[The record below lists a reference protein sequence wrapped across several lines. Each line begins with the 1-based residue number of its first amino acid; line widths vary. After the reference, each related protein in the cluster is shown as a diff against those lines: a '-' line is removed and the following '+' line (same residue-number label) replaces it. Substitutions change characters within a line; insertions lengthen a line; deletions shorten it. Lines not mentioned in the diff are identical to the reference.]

1 MSTDSNRNPR
11 GVRIRQRNAAGE
23 IIPEPAFT
31 GQGEVGP
38 TALFAQTFSTIAT
51 GLQSLPEDLVHA
63 VRELPE
69 RSFPPPWVFWLLVHV
84 IRHVANH
91 RRAWEFVRANC
102 PVRCSHVE
110 RRGWQTEPATIEN
123 DEFYCAFQVALSQ
136 ATVAVYR
143 RDTHDFVRI
152 PLRIEAISASEVDLH
167 AWQDFVPLSPRAI
180 AWDDDDE
187 RFDDDERDGMA
198 GARLQEFVPAAS
210 GEELLDDLRAMQL
223 VLGDEDALMAVRD
236 YDQVV
241 LDLCRRLENPQW
253 RPWLAALAG
262 DWFLLEDL
270 ATATNNQELLAEARR
285 RTALFIRTWLTD
297 PKHTIADWGF
307 FQDCPDWRAYC
318 LRMIHRRGS
327 DYFRAQIQ
335 PYLRDLRWIADWG
348 DALPPFCDASWQPD
362 LLRIIERLL
371 NTRRDDVALVCI
383 EHLLYS
389 GADAGAVMQTIR
401 DVGILDAGRWEDLAF
416 LMMAH
421 APQLS
426 LPAIENALSGGPCP
440 ALMPF
445 LAVVDTEWSRS
456 VLQRQLEDSR
466 QRDPV
471 QRLRL
476 LTALS
481 ESEQAEVARAA
492 KRSVSEMG
500 RLSGRRREQS
510 AFRDRVYAIRRRVQ
524 RYRTAPSDAAEGLL
538 GSLSIY
544 RLAGGDWELG
554 AASAGRLLE
563 RIVTSR
569 LSEVAEAAVTGVG
582 HIA

>member
-1 MSTDSNRNPR
+1 
-11 GVRIRQRNAAGE
+11 
-23 IIPEPAFT
+23 
-31 GQGEVGP
+31 
-38 TALFAQTFSTIAT
+38 
-51 GLQSLPEDLVHA
+51 
-63 VRELPE
+63 
-69 RSFPPPWVFWLLVHV
+69 
-84 IRHVANH
+84 
-91 RRAWEFVRANC
+91 
-102 PVRCSHVE
+102 
-110 RRGWQTEPATIEN
+110 
-123 DEFYCAFQVALSQ
+123 
-136 ATVAVYR
+136 
-143 RDTHDFVRI
+143 
-152 PLRIEAISASEVDLH
+152 
-167 AWQDFVPLSPRAI
+167 
-180 AWDDDDE
+180 
-187 RFDDDERDGMA
+187 
-198 GARLQEFVPAAS
+198 
-210 GEELLDDLRAMQL
+210 
-223 VLGDEDALMAVRD
+223 
-236 YDQVV
+236 
-241 LDLCRRLENPQW
+241 
-253 RPWLAALAG
+253 
-262 DWFLLEDL
+262 
-270 ATATNNQELLAEARR
+270 
-285 RTALFIRTWLTD
+285 
-297 PKHTIADWGF
+297 
-307 FQDCPDWRAYC
+307 
-318 LRMIHRRGS
+318 MIHRRGS